1 MHVVTTALNI
11 PGPVA
16 AARLRELGATVTKVE
31 PPGGDPLA
39 VAAPD
44 WYRELAAGQEVV
56 RLDLKRQSPDELLR
70 DADLLLTSQRV
81 SALERLGLAWDAVH
95 DRHPQLCQVAIVGEG
110 ERAGHDLTYLAGR
123 GLLEPPRLPRT
134 VMADLMGAERA
145 VSAALA
151 LLLARERGAPPS
163 YVEVSLGKAAD
174 ALAAPLR
181 AGLTAQEGMLGGAL
195 PLYGLYEASDG
206 WIALAALEPG
216 FRERLA
222 VGLGVAE
229 LTRAALAAAFRTRSA
244 AEWEEWARE
253 HDVPI
258 GALRS

>member
-39 VAAPD
+39 LAAPD

-56 RLDLKRQSPDELLR
+56 RLDLKRRSPDELLR
-70 DADLLLTSQRV
+70 EADLLLTSQRV

-95 DRHPQLCQVAIVGEG
+95 ERHPQLCQVAIVGEG

-134 VMADLMGAERA
+134 VMADLMGAER
-145 VSAALA
+145 
-151 LLLARERGAPPS
+151 ERGAPPS
-163 YVEVSLGKAAD
+163 YVEVSLGEAAD

-195 PLYGLYEASDG
+195 PFYGLYEASDG
-206 WIALAALEPG
+206 WIAVAALEPG

-222 VGLGVAE
+222 AGLGIAE